1 MPLEDEIKIGT
12 TRPIPS
18 KRTPPNQAATRQ
30 TDLEK
35 IEADNVIFRL
45 HNINSPN
52 ELRRIGRTTVVKLR
66 EVEGRTLP
74 APKRK
79 RSIRKTVWLFL
90 VGASSLIICSSL
102 TWFMAMVAF
111 ALEGFSSVASAVT
124 GVPATWGIVS
134 IVVGIVLQALVIV
147 GVWFLL
153 KGASR
158 FYDSVMRENTEHL
171 RQIAQR

>member
-12 TRPIPS
+12 ARPIPS
-18 KRTPPNQAATRQ
+18 KRTPPNQAAAHQ

-52 ELRRIGRTTVVKLR
+52 ELRRIGHTTVIKLR
-66 EVEGRTLP
+66 EVEGRALT

-79 RSIRKTVWLFL
+79 RSIHKTVWLFF
-90 VGASSLIICSSL
+90 VGALSLTICSSL
-102 TWFMAMVAF
+102 TWFIAAVAF
-111 ALEGFSSVASAVT
+111 ALEGFSSAAFAAI
-124 GVPATWGIVS
+124 GGPATWGIVS
-134 IVVGIVLQALVIV
+134 VVVGIVLQVLVIV

-158 FYDSVMRENTEHL
+158 FYDAVVRENTQHL
-171 RQIAQR
+171 VR